1 MPGEPASTLVSAPVR
16 GRGRPATVTAKG
28 LADVALGLWEKH
40 GYSEISLGSVAE
52 AAGVNTR
59 TLLRYFSSKSDIVWR
74 ELDTSFGDLRDALES
89 TPGHISLISRLR
101 QGIVASM
108 RAGEDVSHDDNRR
121 RLRIISRTPELRANT
136 SPPFIAWRNVL
147 RDFACIHIGARP
159 GDLTPEVVASSVQAA
174 TMVAL
179 VWWAEHSQGPP
190 EEVVDLALRE
200 LEAGFAAS

>member
-1 MPGEPASTLVSAPVR
+1 MPGELASILMSAPVR

-28 LADVALGLWEKH
+28 LADVALDLWERH

-59 TLLRYFSSKSDIVWR
+59 TLHRYFSSKSDIVWQA
-74 ELDTSFGDLRDALES
+74 LDTSFGDLRAALET
-89 TPGHISLISRLR
+89 TPEHLSLISRLR
-101 QGIVASM
+101 LGIVASM
-108 RAGEDVSHDDNRR
+108 PAGEDASLEDNRR
-121 RLRIISRTPELRANT
+121 RLRIISRSPELRANT

-147 RDFACIHIGARP
+147 RDFACVHIGARP

-179 VWWAEHSQGPP
+179 VWWAEHSQRPP
-190 EEVVDLALRE
+190 EEVVDRALRE
-200 LEAGFAAS
+200 LEAGFAAG